1 MILTSKAKQFCS
13 NFVSV
18 LCYLKDRHNLEATA
32 GSIEIP
38 IRIVFEVF
46 LFIYSLVSNFVLGFK
61 IGLGFSV
68 GNTTFKEVDFN
79 W

>member
-32 GSIEIP
+32 GSVEILHNTESLNP
-38 IRIVFEVF
+38 DS
-46 LFIYSLVSNFVLGFK
+46 YS
-61 IGLGFSV
+61 I
-68 GNTTFKEVDFN
+68 
-79 W
+79 